1 MQDMK
6 KMTKRLVAL
15 LASAVVMLGSSL
27 TVCADE
33 GYTYNYDYWGDVQY
47 SPDAYEVAGVFT
59 AADIGL
65 EQKMLNPQGLYVYND
80 LIYICDTGNNRIL
93 ELKRASLQEI
103 ELVSVID
110 SFDGNG
116 QTDVTTFSTPTDV
129 ARDEEGNYYIADKNN
144 GRILKLD
151 SELNYLM
158 EFTKP
163 TDATFDQSLNF
174 LPSKITIDTAGRVY
188 CVATNVNKGLIKFEA
203 DGEFSGFVGAT
214 EVTFSFTDYIW
225 KRIATAEQ
233 RAQMTNFVPT
243 EYDNLYMDHEGFIY
257 VCTTN
262 VSEPDLD
269 SGAAKPMKR
278 LNLMGTDIMVRNG
291 EWYIIGDIY
300 WGSGGGYSGP
310 SLITDITAFDN
321 DVFVGLDK
329 VRGRLFAYDDQG
341 RMVFA
346 FGGNGNVDGYFKQP
360 VALEHM
366 DRDLLVLDSLD
377 CSVTIFSPT
386 EYGTKIFDAIEQFQN
401 GLYTE
406 SGESWQD
413 VIEMNGNYDLAYIGI
428 GRSLLRQERYEEAM
442 EYFELKYDAENYS
455 KAFKQYRKI
464 WVEENI
470 VMVILVVFAVL
481 CVPLIIG
488 KLKKIK
494 HEIDTAEIFRN

>member
-1 MQDMK
+1 MK
-6 KMTKRLVAL
+6 KTMKRLMAL
-15 LASAVVMLGSSL
+15 FASAVVLLGSSL
-27 TVCADE
+27 VVCAEE
-33 GYTYNYDYWGDVQY
+33 GYTYNFDYWGDVQF
-47 SPDAYEVAGVFT
+47 SPDAYTVSGVYT
-59 AADIGL
+59 MADLGG
-65 EQKMLNPQGLYVYND
+65 EQQMLNPQGLYVYND

-93 ELKRASLQEI
+93 EIQRKDVQEV
-103 ELVSVID
+103 ELLRVID

-116 QTDVTTFSTPTDV
+116 QTEVTTFSGPTDI
-129 ARDEEGNYYIADKNN
+129 ARDVEGNFYIADKNN

-151 SELNYLM
+151 SELKYVS

-214 EVTFSFTDYIW
+214 EVTYKFWDYLW
-225 KRIATAEQ
+225 KRIATSAQ
-233 RAQMTNFVPT
+233 RAQMENFVPT

-257 VCTTN
+257 ACTTN

-269 SGAAKPMKR
+269 AGTAKPMRR
-278 LNLMGTDIMVRNG
+278 LNMMGTDIMVRNG
-291 EWYIIGDIY
+291 NWYIIGDIH
-300 WGSGGGYSGP
+300 WGDGGGYSGP

-341 RMVFA
+341 RMLYA

-360 VALEHM
+360 IGLDHM
-366 DRDLLVLDSLD
+366 GRDLLVLDSLD
-377 CSVTIFSPT
+377 CSVTIFTPT
-386 EYGTKIFDAIEQFQN
+386 EFGNLIFDAIEQFQD
-401 GLYTE
+401 GYYEE
-406 SGESWQD
+406 SGASWQK
-413 VIEMNGNYDLAYIGI
+413 VMNMNGNYDLAYIGI
-428 GRSLLRQERYEEAM
+428 GRSLLRQEKYEEAL
-442 EYFELKYDAENYS
+442 EYFELKWDADNYS

-464 WVEENI
+464 WVEEHI
-470 VMVILVVFAVL
+470 VPIFIIVFLVL
-481 CVPLIIG
+481 CLPLIIG

-494 HEIDTAEIFRN
+494 EEIDTADIFKV